1 MRAIK
6 KQTIMNREKF
16 RRMIRKKSF
25 AELAKLIRAN
35 SIAIEESAKDAQ
47 AQYKMAIEELADA
60 AADAQV
66 FSLRMT
72 DCLMELMGRQG
83 QAMQNAKTPRSR
95 TKKFNITRDEMIAT
109 IRRCDGNVAAV
120 ARSIG
125 CCGMTAYKM
134 VKRMDLAATVKAAQ
148 KTR

>member
-72 DCLMELMGRQG
+72 DCLMELMGRHGEVDAVAKMRTG
-83 QAMQNAKTPRSR
+83 QKKTFEPG
-95 TKKFNITRDEMIAT
+95 RDEMIDA
-109 IRRCDGNVAAV
+109 IRRCDGSVAGV
-120 ARSIG
+120 ARSLG
-125 CCGMTAYKM
+125 CCNATAYKM
-134 VKRMDLAATVKAAQ
+134 VRWMNLSDIVKTAK